1 MTYVGAGLMPAPLL
15 LFLMYLVVKEIQHY
29 RTLLVKKKACF
40 YPVYSAGTGFL
51 VIFLLL
57 IMGTFLMLLFL
68 RILMGPLLLVFLIF
82 LCGILVV
89 IIVSR
94 IHKNGDMIL
103 CMGVDSQL
111 KFVILAILD
120 KQSISYTH
128 TLCIK
133 LPTLQG
139 SIEVK
144 FDPNIDRNGTAII
157 HFRSIEATM
166 KKTIIKSLDHYYA
179 EKNPS
184 FFRKVA
190 LNSIREI
197 FLNLMLILI
206 VYGFIVFVLHPLL
219 FG

>member
-1 MTYVGAGLMPAPLL
+1 MTYLGAGLLSAPFL
-15 LFLMYLVVKEIQHY
+15 LFFLYLVVKEIQHY
-29 RTLLVKKKACF
+29 RTLFVKKKACF
-40 YPVYSAGTGFL
+40 YPVSSAGTRFF

-57 IMGTFLMLLFL
+57 IMGTFLMLLSL
-68 RILMGPLLLVFLIF
+68 RILMSPLLLVFLIL

-94 IHKNGDMIL
+94 IYKNSDMIL

-120 KQSISYTH
+120 KQSIPYTH
-128 TLCIK
+128 TLCIE

-139 SIEVK
+139 SIDVRL
-144 FDPNIDRNGTAII
+144 DPNIDRNGIAII
-157 HFRSIEATM
+157 HFRNIESTM
-166 KKTIIKSLDHYYA
+166 KNIIIKSLDHYYA

-190 LNSIREI
+190 LNSIKGYLLSLI
-197 FLNLMLILI
+197 LILI